1 MIRIHQKFISIR
13 KRGIGSIIGTLL
25 LIAITVVGGT
35 ITAVTTENLFNTIQV
50 SGYPEIDYLQILG
63 YDTRSSCTFIFWN
76 GFESNCGVGGP
87 SSVPA
92 VYLEAIRFDER
103 IAVYVVNHSV
113 KKVLIDE
120 VRFGGGVYSVT
131 SSSTLTIWNDFVDFV
146 PGQYAISDSGNSVL
160 VPGNQEIQPGQTV
173 TLILDL
179 ESDFKIGR
187 TVQMRIETANGAVF
201 VKDIKIGE
209 ITFFN

>member
-1 MIRIHQKFISIR
+1 M
-13 KRGIGSIIGTLL
+13 
-25 LIAITVVGGT
+25 
-35 ITAVTTENLFNTIQV
+35 
-50 SGYPEIDYLQILG
+50 
-63 YDTRSSCTFIFWN
+63 
-76 GFESNCGVGGP
+76 
-87 SSVPA
+87 
-92 VYLEAIRFDER
+92 
-103 IAVYVVNHSV
+103 YVVNHSV

-120 VRFGGGVYSVT
+120 VKFGGGVYSVT

-187 TVQMRIETANGAVF
+187 SVQMRIETANSAVF